1 VGFWKIAETAE
12 ELLQKYNP
20 DAKEIE
26 LISGM
31 NPLRQSHYLACRVLA
46 KSFYPELIIS
56 KDEKGKPHFNNST
69 VHFSWSHSG
78 NYAAAIFNTEESTGI
93 DIETVQPRILK
104 IEDKFCNT
112 TDKQHIHRT
121 RHVESLLLIW
131 GAKESMFKHYGKK
144 EVDFKKHMSISAF
157 DIAEEGRFTAKFH
170 KDDEKA
176 EFLCEYSI
184 FDGHIAVW
192 ILETLN

>member
-1 VGFWKIAETAE
+1 VGFWKITETAE

-20 DAKEIE
+20 DAKENE

-104 IEDKFCNT
+104 IEDKFCNA

>member
-1 VGFWKIAETAE
+1 VGFWKITETAE

-20 DAKEIE
+20 DAKENE

-46 KSFYPELIIS
+46 KSFYPELSIS

-104 IEDKFCNT
+104 IEDKFCNA

>member
-1 VGFWKIAETAE
+1 MGFWKIAETAE

-20 DAKEIE
+20 DAKENE

-46 KSFYPELIIS
+46 KSFYPELSIS

-104 IEDKFCNT
+104 IEDKFCNA